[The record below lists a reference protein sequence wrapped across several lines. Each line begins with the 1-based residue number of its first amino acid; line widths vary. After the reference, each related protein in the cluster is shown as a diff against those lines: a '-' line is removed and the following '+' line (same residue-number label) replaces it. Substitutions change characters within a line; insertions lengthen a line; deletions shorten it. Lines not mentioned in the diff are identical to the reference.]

1 MAMRR
6 NMNRERAVAIK
17 PSLAAA
23 LLYFVLV
30 PAATPQSG
38 NNDDDAIREA
48 VARYQIAKWDLR
60 TEVYFLSVD
69 GRDPSDI
76 LLKRLSDVNPPV
88 KKKSASKKT
97 KDLVG
102 GAIVEAKTEKVG
114 VIFDQQSIRRDSED
128 RADVQ
133 GGYYCGSLCSASG
146 VYHLQRRDGRWV
158 VTNFEAKFQA

>member
-6 NMNRERAVAIK
+6 NMNRKRAITIK
-17 PSLAAA
+17 PSLVAA
-23 LLYFVLV
+23 LLYFVLA

-38 NNDDDAIREA
+38 NDDDDAIREA

-60 TEVYFLSVD
+60 TEVYFLSID
-69 GRDPSDI
+69 GRDPSDV

-88 KKKSASKKT
+88 KKKSASRKT
-97 KDLVG
+97 KDLAG

-114 VIFDQQSIRRDSED
+114 VIFDQQAIRRGSED

-133 GGYYCGSLCSASG
+133 GGYYCGSLCFASG
-146 VYHLQRRDGRWV
+146 DYHLQRRDGRWV
-158 VTNFEAKFQA
+158 VSNFEVQFQG